1 VTTTTRGTMT
11 TPWPAP
17 LHSRPS
23 TAIGG
28 LNIQS
33 AASLEIG
40 ANTPPLR
47 AGSIPTPKIQEGH
60 RGGGGDGTGAVGE
73 LQGETVQQP
82 RPPRGVVR
90 HSVLVPGDKQW
101 GREHRNTNR
110 FLPHSREI
118 VPITTAAATTTSI
131 MVPLRSFPRPD
142 PLPFLLRPFSP
153 LDQWGLYTHLQEG
166 EWNTRPAASLCV
178 SLLRPHSLALQLNVQ
193 TLGAK
198 RNPIR
203 PWKW

>member
-1 VTTTTRGTMT
+1 MT
-11 TPWPAP
+11 ITAPWPAP

-28 LNIQS
+28 LNLQS

-40 ANTPPLR
+40 ARPPPLR
-47 AGSIPTPKIQEGH
+47 AGSIPTPTVQEGH
-60 RGGGGDGTGAVGE
+60 RGGDGTGAVGE

-110 FLPHSREI
+110 FIPHSRGCTHSPAPPPPPPCLLDHSLL
-118 VPITTAAATTTSI
+118 PIPSY
-131 MVPLRSFPRPD
+131 S
-142 PLPFLLRPFSP
+142 FSP
-153 LDQWGLYTHLQEG
+153 PGSVGTVYA
-166 EWNTRPAASLCV
+166 PARGRVEHTPCWLAACLPSPPSQPCAPV
-178 SLLRPHSLALQLNVQ
+178 KCPNFGRKKESHSALEVVAPR
-193 TLGAK
+193 G
-198 RNPIR
+198 
-203 PWKW
+203 